1 MNSIHNAAWKG
12 KKAEKRQAVIDI
24 LSRDKEDAVKGNRIY
39 TN

>member
-1 MNSIHNAAWKG
+1 MNSIHNGLEG
-12 KKAEKRQAVIDI
+12 KKAEKRQAMIDI